1 LDDETRQEQSRR
13 TWDEAAASFDDQPDH
28 GLGDPL
34 VREAWTD
41 FLRDALPYTQAE
53 LLDIGCGTGSLSVV
67 LAQLGQR
74 VTGIDLSPAMIA
86 RARAK
91 AAAAGVQAAFHVM
104 DAAAPALPGR
114 QFDGIV
120 CRHLLWTLPEPEKV
134 LQRWAGLLKQDGRL
148 VLIEGRWDTG
158 AGLQARE
165 VLGILPASFREAR
178 LVDLSQNPDY
188 WGKEVGDERYAVI
201 ADKDR

>member
-1 LDDETRQEQSRR
+1 
-13 TWDEAAASFDDQPDH
+13 
-28 GLGDPL
+28 
-34 VREAWTD
+34 
-41 FLRDALPYTQAE
+41 
-53 LLDIGCGTGSLSVV
+53 
-67 LAQLGQR
+67 
-74 VTGIDLSPAMIA
+74 
-86 RARAK
+86 
-91 AAAAGVQAAFHVM
+91 M

-114 QFDGIV
+114 QVDGIV

-165 VLGILPASFREAR
+165 VLAILPASFREPR
-178 LVDLSQNPDY
+178 LVDLSQNPNY

>member
-1 LDDETRQEQSRR
+1 MSDEKRLEESRR

-41 FLRDALPYTQAE
+41 FLRDALPYTRADV
-53 LLDIGCGTGSLSVV
+53 LDIGCGTGSLSVV
-67 LAQLGQR
+67 LAQLGHR

-86 RARAK
+86 LARAK
-91 AAAAGVQAAFHVM
+91 ASAAGVPVTFHVM
-104 DAAAPALPGR
+104 DAAAPSLPGR
-114 QFDGIV
+114 RFDALV

-134 LQRWAGLLKQDGRL
+134 LAGWAGLLKQNGRL
-148 VLIEGRWDTG
+148 VLVEGRWGTG
-158 AGLQARE
+158 AGLHAKE
-165 VLGILPASFREAR
+165 VIRILPAAFRNFR
-178 LVDLSQNPDY
+178 LMDLGQNPKY

-201 ADKDR
+201 ADRSG